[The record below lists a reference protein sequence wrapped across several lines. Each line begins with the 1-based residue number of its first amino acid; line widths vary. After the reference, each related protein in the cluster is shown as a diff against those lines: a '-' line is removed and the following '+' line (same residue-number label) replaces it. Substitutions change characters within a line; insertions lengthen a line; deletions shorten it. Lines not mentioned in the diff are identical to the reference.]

1 MAAFIKD
8 KQAIMDLSFVQI
20 GLAIVSAFFV
30 LAGYVI
36 IYENPMQSTSEIQ
49 TVAFKIK
56 SWCYKIDS
64 YWIEQSSVHLFPENT
79 LQLNAKISQDHI
91 HISSSESKETIIIPI
106 TQRLWIVSANTTLRS
121 SEDWHEFL
129 LTKTGCE
136 GTNND
141 PIKNTNLADKF
152 ISLKW
157 NQSQQHYYQRP
168 LKWSHGEYISLEK
181 CIIFEE
187 RLIDDKIKSFPYLE
201 FIIIEKK

>member
-1 MAAFIKD
+1 
-8 KQAIMDLSFVQI
+8 MDLSFVQI

-36 IYENPMQSTSEIQ
+36 IYENPMQSNSEIQ
-49 TVAFKIK
+49 TVASSIK
-56 SWCYKIDS
+56 SWCYEVDS

-79 LQLNAKISQDHI
+79 LQLNAKISQDYI
-91 HISSSESKETIIIPI
+91 HISSSGSKEKITIPV

-121 SEDWHEFL
+121 AEDWHEFM
-129 LTKTGCE
+129 LTKTGHR

-141 PIKNTNLADKF
+141 PIKNTNLADRF
-152 ISLKW
+152 ISSKW

-181 CIIFEE
+181 CILFEE
-187 RLIDDKIKSFPYLE
+187 RLIEDKIKSFAYVE
-201 FIIIEKK
+201 FIIIKKK